1 MKFGEII
8 NNWKPLKVDYSNV
21 PDVVDRASF
30 RPDSEAVRALKY
42 RPSDGSVGNPVYDYV
57 DGKIPKNDPVSN
69 DIVLLRSGRY
79 DKAEIDKVKQKII
92 DDAKATGDE
101 QLAEAV
107 RAAVLKN
114 LGIIKDENSD
124 PSAGS
129 GASN

>member
-8 NNWKPLKVDYSNV
+8 NNWKSLKVDYSNV
-21 PDVVDRASF
+21 PDIVDRASF

-42 RPSDGSVGNPVYDYV
+42 RPSDGSVGNPMYDYV

-92 DDAKATGDE
+92 DDAKSTGDE
-101 QLAEAV
+101 QLAEAI

-114 LGIIKDENSD
+114 LGIVKDKDSD
-124 PSAGS
+124 TSGS
-129 GASN
+129 DGSK